1 MFMSSEENKD
11 FLPVGLNTKEGRD
24 RLYWKQLNPL
34 RMFMTIIWGV
44 QLSLWK
50 QMTVHKSH

>member
-11 FLPVGLNTKEGRD
+11 FLPVGLNTKEERD
-24 RLYWKQLNPL
+24 QLYWKQLNPL

-50 QMTVHKSH
+50 QMTIHKSH